1 MRALYCL
8 LLICSLLPLSGCADL
23 NISNPFETKSSD
35 GSEVYFDQ
43 FPDVPIPRD
52 MSVDAKRS
60 LISVAQDGT
69 KTGLIT
75 VEGRVDKPSLANA
88 MILNMNRQGWNLRG
102 AAIGSKTMHLYEK
115 GERYAV
121 IYYYEQTTTA
131 SHGNLGHDPAR
142 RRRPADHGQRRGRRR
157 NGRGRQL
164 FPVLLSDAQHIHGH
178 GRRWRRAPAG
188 PEPVMDAHLA
198 FRGVGGPRLH
208 LGVCGSV
215 AAYRALDLVRQW
227 QDAGV
232 SVSATLTPSA
242 QKFVTPLT
250 FAALGAAPVYT
261 APFDDPQAPSPFA
274 HLEPGQVA
282 QALVIAPASA
292 ATIARLAQGQAD
304 ELLACQAL
312 AFRGKAVIAPAMNP
326 AMWSHPATQA
336 NIATLRERGCVVVEP
351 GCGRT
356 ACGEEGQGRLADL
369 REIYLA
375 GLRALA
381 PQDMEG
387 IRVMVT
393 LGPTRE
399 HWDGLRFWTNPSTG
413 TMGAAVAVA
422 AWLRGAR
429 VEAVCGP
436 GTPWLPAGIARH
448 NVGSARHM
456 LEAAASVWPQCD
468 AGVFTAAVADFSPVP
483 PAQGGDKKFKK
494 SDAPDGFDVHFAPNP
509 DILKTLAA
517 DRRPDQKVVGFA
529 AESQN
534 LEDSV
539 RGKLVS
545 KKADM
550 VVGNLLQ
557 DGFGTPDNT
566 VFVADASGREE
577 RWAHLSKTDVAWRLL
592 SWLLSR

>member
-131 SHGNLGHDPAR
+131 AMEIWVMTRLA
-142 RRRPADHGQRRGRRR
+142 RRRPARPWATAGQPPEWTPGGSSSPSFYLTPDTSTGTGGRWR
-157 NGRGRQL
+157 
-164 FPVLLSDAQHIHGH
+164 
-178 GRRWRRAPAG
+178 RRAPAG

-232 SVSATLTPSA
+232 SVSATLTLSA

-336 NIATLRERGCVVVEP
+336 NIATLRERGWRR
-351 GCGRT
+351 GR
-356 ACGEEGQGRLADL
+356 AR
-369 REIYLA
+369 
-375 GLRALA
+375 LRA
-381 PQDMEG
+381 
-387 IRVMVT
+387 
-393 LGPTRE
+393 
-399 HWDGLRFWTNPSTG
+399 H
-413 TMGAAVAVA
+413 
-422 AWLRGAR
+422 
-429 VEAVCGP
+429 
-436 GTPWLPAGIARH
+436 
-448 NVGSARHM
+448 
-456 LEAAASVWPQCD
+456 
-468 AGVFTAAVADFSPVP
+468 GV
-483 PAQGGDKKFKK
+483 
-494 SDAPDGFDVHFAPNP
+494 
-509 DILKTLAA
+509 
-517 DRRPDQKVVGFA
+517 R
-529 AESQN
+529 
-534 LEDSV
+534 
-539 RGKLVS
+539 
-545 KKADM
+545 
-550 VVGNLLQ
+550 
-557 DGFGTPDNT
+557 
-566 VFVADASGREE
+566 
-577 RWAHLSKTDVAWRLL
+577 
-592 SWLLSR
+592 